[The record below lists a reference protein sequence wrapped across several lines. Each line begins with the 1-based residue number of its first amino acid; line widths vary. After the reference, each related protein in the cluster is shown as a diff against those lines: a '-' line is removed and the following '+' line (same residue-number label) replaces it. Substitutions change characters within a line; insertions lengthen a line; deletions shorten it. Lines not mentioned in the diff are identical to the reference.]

1 VIRICLIGW
10 LLLVAAGCPAQ
21 DLPPITQQ
29 QLEDVAET
37 NDEEPKDDHFLQQL
51 EYFRKHP
58 VNLNGATVEELQS
71 LRLLN
76 DLQINNLIR
85 YRGLLGNLISIY
97 ELQSIPGWSLVTVNR
112 ILPYITV
119 ANIQSSGE
127 SLLSGFRKGDNGLL
141 LRISR
146 VLEEPKGYNTNLS
159 THYLGDRNHLTF
171 RYRYQ
176 YKDLLYFGLTGDKDA
191 GEQFFR
197 GAQSKGFD
205 FYSFHLFAR
214 RVGWMKSLAVGD
226 YTVNLGQGLIQWQ
239 GLAFGKSAEAVSI
252 KRQAPVLSPYRS
264 AGEFYFNRGAGVTLQ
279 KGRFQSTLF
288 GSYKSISGNL
298 VSDTTEWF
306 TSLATSGYY
315 RTALEIADRKRI
327 KLTSF
332 GGNITYQSTSL
343 KLGLNT
349 VAHRFNIPFQ
359 KRDEPYN
366 LYAISGRDVFNTSL
380 DYSYTYRNL
389 HLFGET
395 AIDKHLHTA
404 TVNGILMSID
414 PKVDL
419 SFLYR
424 DIQPQ
429 YQALFGNAAIENSS
443 TANEKGFYSGIVIR
457 PAMGWQVN
465 AYADLYRF
473 PWLRY
478 LVNAPS
484 RGCEYLVQLNYQPN
498 KSFGTYL
505 RLRTRDKPGDIPG
518 ISAIYYPGRQLKRNL
533 RLHVFQQLA
542 PRLSLNTRME
552 LLWLNPG
559 TGKDQGFLGYV
570 EGSYDFKRLS
580 VDLRFQYFETNS
592 YDSRIYVYESDVL
605 YSYSIPAFYDK
616 GTRCYF
622 NLHYKLMRNFVIY
635 LRLAQTVYS
644 NKNTIGTGLDEI
656 SGNRKTEVKAQF
668 SYSF

>member
-1 VIRICLIGW
+1 MLFFACRCF
-10 LLLVAAGCPAQ
+10 AQ
-21 DLPPITQQ
+21 ELPLITQQ

-37 NDEEPKDDHFLQQL
+37 NDAEPSDDNLLQQL

-58 VNLNGATVEELQS
+58 INLNTATVEELQS
-71 LRLLN
+71 LRLIN

-85 YRGLLGNLISIY
+85 YRRLLGNLISTY

-112 ILPYITV
+112 VLPYITV
-119 ANIQSSGE
+119 SNIQLSKE
-127 SLLSGFRKGDNGLL
+127 SLLSRFRKGDNGLL
-141 LRISR
+141 FRVSR
-146 VLEEPKGYNTNLS
+146 VLEKSKGYSKNAS
-159 THYLGDRNHLTF
+159 SYYLGDRNHLTF

-176 YKDLLYFGLTGDKDA
+176 YKDLLYFGITGDKDA

-214 RVGWMKSLAVGD
+214 KIGWIKSLAIGD

-252 KRQAPVLSPYRS
+252 KRQAPVLGPYRS
-264 AGEFYFNRGAGVTLQ
+264 AGEFYFNRGAAVTLQ
-279 KGRFQSTLF
+279 KGRLQSTLF
-288 GSYKSISGNL
+288 GSYKNISGNI
-298 VSDTTEWF
+298 VSDSTEWF

-315 RTALEIADRKRI
+315 RTPLEIADRNRI

-332 GGNITYQSTSL
+332 GVNITYQSTSL
-343 KLGLNT
+343 KLGFNT
-349 VAHRFNIPFQ
+349 VAHRFDIPFQ

-366 LYAISGRDVFNTSL
+366 LYAISGRHVFNSSV
-380 DYSYTYRNL
+380 DYSYTYKNL
-389 HLFGET
+389 HFFGET
-395 AIDKHLHTA
+395 AVDRHLHYA
-404 TVNGILMSID
+404 TVDGVLMSVD

-429 YQALFGNAAIENSS
+429 YQALFSNAATENSS

-457 PAMGWQVN
+457 PVAGWQLN
-465 AYADLYRF
+465 AYADFYRF

-484 RGCEYLVQLNYQPN
+484 SGYGYLLQLNYQPN
-498 KSFGTYL
+498 QSFGGYL
-505 RLRTRDKPGDIPG
+505 RFRNKDKPADVPGDG
-518 ISAIYYPGRQLKRNL
+518 AIYHPASEVRQNL
-533 RLHVFQQLA
+533 RFHLFQQLS
-542 PRLSLNTRME
+542 PRFSINTRLE
-552 LLWLNPG
+552 FLWFNPRSPDPG
-559 TGKDQGFLGYV
+559 QGFLGYV
-570 EGSYDFKRLS
+570 EGSYNSRRLS
-580 VDLRFQYFETNS
+580 ADLRFQYFETNS

-616 GTRCYF
+616 GSRYYI
-622 NLHYKLMRNFVIY
+622 NIKYKCMRNFTCY
-635 LRLAQTVYS
+635 LRLAQTVYRGKTS
-644 NKNTIGTGLDEI
+644 IGTGLDEI
-656 SGNRKTEVKAQF
+656 RGDSKTEIKIQL